1 MKKHEAISRELR
13 AEIASGAYSGAKKLP
28 SESQLVARFG
38 ASRPTII
45 RALHDLQQEGLIER
59 RAGSG
64 SFVRQQ
70 TTAPETRILGLLVPG
85 RGGTEVLDV
94 ICGEL
99 GSLARQSGYGLLWG
113 RSTHPLQDRTLDAK
127 LAEEACQQFIA
138 RNVSGVLFSPFER
151 YDQSDQVNLQLLD
164 MLRQAGIPVVLLDRD
179 VARFPLRS
187 DFDLV
192 GLDNVQAGF
201 LMAEHLIRLG
211 CKQVRFLVEPGS
223 ASTLDSRLAGVRE
236 ALQSHRILPPVN
248 LRLEGNPE
256 DGRWIR
262 RELLSG
268 KVEAVICG
276 NDFTAARL
284 LKSLAAAG
292 VRVPEDLRIAG
303 FDDVRY
309 ATLVAVSLT
318 TIRQPCR
325 ELALVAFRTL
335 EERIRDSTLPVRSI
349 WLQPS
354 LVVRDSCGAYHPAV
368 SGRNK

>member
-1 MKKHEAISRELR
+1 MKKHETISRELR
-13 AEIASGAYSGAKKLP
+13 AEIAAGAYSGGKKLP

-38 ASRPTII
+38 ASRPTVI

-64 SFVRQQ
+64 TFVRNQPA
-70 TTAPETRILGLLVPG
+70 APLARVLGLLVPG

-99 GSLARQSGYGLLWG
+99 GSLARLAGYGLLWG
-113 RSTHPLQDRTLDAK
+113 RSTHPLQDRTLDAQ

-138 RNVSGVLFSPFER
+138 RQVSGVLFAPFER
-151 YDQSDQVNLQLLD
+151 YDQSDQVNLRLLD
-164 MLRQAGIPVVLLDRD
+164 MLGQAGIPVVLLDRD

-187 DFDLV
+187 EFDMV
-192 GLDNVQAGF
+192 GIDNVQAGF

-211 CKQVRFLVEPGS
+211 CKQLRFLLEPGS
-223 ASTLDSRLAGVRE
+223 ASTLDARLAGVRE
-236 ALQSHRILPPVN
+236 ALLSHGISPAAS
-248 LRLEGNPE
+248 LRCEGSPE
-256 DGRWIR
+256 DSAFVKRMLR
-262 RELLSG
+262 G

-284 LKSLAAAG
+284 LKSLTALG
-292 VRVPEDLRIAG
+292 IRVPHELRISG

-309 ATLVAVSLT
+309 ATLVSVSLT
-318 TIRQPCR
+318 TIHQPYR

-335 EERIRDSTLPVRSI
+335 EERIREPTLPVRTI
-349 WLQPS
+349 LLKPS
-354 LVVRDSCGAYHPAV
+354 LVVRDSCGAYRSARR
-368 SGRNK
+368 SR